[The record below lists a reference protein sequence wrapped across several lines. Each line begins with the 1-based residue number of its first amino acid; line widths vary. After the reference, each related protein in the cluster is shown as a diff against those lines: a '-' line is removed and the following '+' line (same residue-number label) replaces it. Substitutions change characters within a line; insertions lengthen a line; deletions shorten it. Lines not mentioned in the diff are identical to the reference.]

1 MKSDKSKILFSMFT
15 KLEKPNKIRRAA
27 DSQLTVS
34 TESSTVYFAVSGAQ
48 SLTQNSLRIK
58 GVGWVGNENN

>member
-1 MKSDKSKILFSMFT
+1 MFT

>member
-1 MKSDKSKILFSMFT
+1 MISAKNDFGVFPIIPKLKI
-15 KLEKPNKIRRAA
+15 RAA

-58 GVGWVGNENN
+58 GVGWVGQKNN

>member
-1 MKSDKSKILFSMFT
+1 MAKILFSMFT

-27 DSQLTVS
+27 DSQLKVS